1 MFNSGEKDSTR
12 DLLQM
17 EAITR
22 AVIKWKN
29 NIIMS
34 SHKDMKS
41 CLSKANIWLVKLA
54 CAAAGS
60 FLAGRMRSLKHMA
73 KHPGVLQ
80 LYRLETGHPNW
91 TSWRGMHRHPK
102 ATGHLHEPE
111 PGGSALHIPNI
122 PSGYLGYNIPWVDSG
137 TGCLSKPNL
146 LSPAPAVAHW
156 GCWPQFFG

>member
-17 EAITR
+17 EAITG

-41 CLSKANIWLVKLA
+41 CLSKANTWLVKLA

-60 FLAGRMRSLKHMA
+60 FLAGRMTSLEHMA
-73 KHPGVLQ
+73 KHPDVLQ

-91 TSWRGMHRHPK
+91 DQLEGDAWTFQGHRTFAWSRARGISSAHPK
-102 ATGHLHEPE
+102 YPQW
-111 PGGSALHIPNI
+111 
-122 PSGYLGYNIPWVDSG
+122 GYNMPWVDSG

-146 LSPAPAVAHW
+146 LSPVPAVAHS